1 MASARFAIPMAP
13 RGEGMLS
20 YRAGQRISKFQT
32 PQEWHDPIRVFRS
45 SRVGGFQIGRG
56 HAAITNDICID
67 HDHNRPAR
75 FQVSISRAVTR
86 RRNRDLARRTDSSS
100 AAASNGAV
108 AAVATLQSRP
118 HMYRHNGSIVVVNL
132 EYF

>member
-1 MASARFAIPMAP
+1 MAP

-67 HDHNRPAR
+67 HITTGPP
-75 FQVSISRAVTR
+75 VSK
-86 RRNRDLARRTDSSS
+86 
-100 AAASNGAV
+100 
-108 AAVATLQSRP
+108 
-118 HMYRHNGSIVVVNL
+118 YRSVVQ
-132 EYF
+132 